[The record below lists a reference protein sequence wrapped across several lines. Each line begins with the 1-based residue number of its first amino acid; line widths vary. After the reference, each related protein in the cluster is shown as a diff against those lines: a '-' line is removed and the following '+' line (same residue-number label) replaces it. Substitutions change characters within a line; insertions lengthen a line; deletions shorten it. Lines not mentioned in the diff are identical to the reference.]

1 MKTEIP
7 EALKA
12 DLPPNVMGKVF
23 GATPIVM
30 TVLATILAGLSSSE
44 ITRAQYD
51 RALAAQMQSKAG
63 DQWNFFQGK
72 KLRGALQR
80 NTLDLMVGTTEV
92 HPLTREALLASL
104 ANTPAGTA
112 MQSAVGQQVLTALTG
127 VGLPIPSPAPDANA
141 DVQAA
146 LAALDAS
153 RPDAEL
159 VAVLARIQDSV
170 LENALHGAQ
179 AQALGFDAV
188 IKPIGQ
194 VIDLVEKQLAGPDAD
209 SALRRS
215 FVAAR
220 LGYAALRYDAEARL
234 NQTIA
239 NLYEL
244 QVRKGNMSAER
255 HYSRS
260 QKFFYGML
268 TAQAGVIIATLAIA
282 ARKRS
287 LLWSLAAGAGTAA
300 LSFAVYV
307 YLSV

>member
-1 MKTEIP
+1 MKTGIP

-12 DLPPNVMGKVF
+12 DLPPNVWGKVF

-80 NTLDLMVGTTEV
+80 NTLDVMVGTAEV

-104 ANTPAGTA
+104 GDTPAGAAMRSTA
-112 MQSAVGQQVLTALTG
+112 GQPVLAALTG
-127 VGLPIPSPAPDANA
+127 AGPPNPGPAPDANA
-141 DVQAA
+141 GVQAA

-159 VAVLARIQDSV
+159 VALLARVQDDV
-170 LENALHGAQ
+170 LESALRGAQ
-179 AQALGFDAV
+179 AQAMAFDAI

-194 VIDLVEKQLAGPDAD
+194 GIDLVERQLAGPGADA
-209 SALRRS
+209 ALRRS
-215 FVAAR
+215 CIAAR

-239 NLYEL
+239 SLYEL
-244 QVRKGNMSAER
+244 QVRKANISAER

-260 QKFFYGML
+260 QMFFYGML
-268 TAQAGVIIATLAIA
+268 AAQAGVIIATLAIA

-307 YLSV
+307 YLGV